1 MKLLTVDTLDEAR
14 EKILAHVKSWPL
26 ESETVSLNAARN
38 CIIAKDLCSQDDIPG
53 FARATVDGYALVA
66 ADTAG
71 AGEAIPVFLKLAGT
85 VSMGKSADF
94 SIRSGECAYV
104 PTGGMLPGGADAVV
118 MVEYCEGQGGNVAV
132 YEAVASG
139 AGMALA
145 GEDVKKGSLLLRHG
159 TLIRPQEAG
168 ALAAAGLTS
177 VQVFAPLKVSIIST
191 GDELVPPDSVP
202 RPGEIR
208 DINSH
213 ALKALAETLGYSVV
227 SARTFPDDEGKL
239 IAAITDAI
247 ALCDIVVISG
257 GSSQGEKDIT
267 ANLINR
273 VAKPGVFTH
282 GLALKP
288 GKPTILGWDEKSQT
302 LFAGLPGHPVAAMI
316 VFKLLL
322 GWLTFQLFGRQ
333 EPFPIPAAISCNLPG
348 SPGRT
353 LCQPIVLRL
362 EGETLK
368 GETLENDTLES
379 DTLESETYIAE
390 PVFGKSGMITTLTRA
405 DGYIIVDLNK
415 EGLKKGEAVL
425 VHLF

>member
-1 MKLLTVDTLDEAR
+1 MKLLMVDTLDEAR
-14 EKILAHVKSWPL
+14 EKIFSLAKSWPL
-26 ESETVSLNAARN
+26 ERETLSLNATQNRV
-38 CIIAKDLCSQDDIPG
+38 IAGDLYAQDDIPG

-71 AGEAIPVFLKLAGT
+71 AGESIPVFLKQVGA
-85 VSMGKSADF
+85 VSMGKPADF
-94 SIRSGECAYV
+94 SLQRGECAYV
-104 PTGGMLPGGADAVV
+104 PTGGMLPGGTDAVV
-118 MVEYCEGQGGNVAV
+118 MVEYCEGQGSNIAV

-139 AGMALA
+139 AGTALA
-145 GEDVKKGSLLLRHG
+145 GEDLKKGSSLLRRG
-159 TLIRPQEAG
+159 TLIRPQEVG
-168 ALAAAGLTS
+168 ALAAAGIVS
-177 VQVFAPLKVSIIST
+177 VPVFAPLRVGIIST

-213 ALKALAETLGYSVV
+213 ALKALAEKHGYSVV

-239 IAAITDAI
+239 IAAITEAM

-257 GSSQGEKDIT
+257 GSSQGEKDMT
-267 ANLINR
+267 ADLINR
-273 VAKPGVFTH
+273 AAKPGVFTH

-288 GKPTILGWDEKSQT
+288 GKPTILGWDEKSRT

-322 GWLTFQLFGRQ
+322 GWLIDKLFGRPQ
-333 EPFPIPAAISCNLPG
+333 PFPIPAIISNNLPG

-353 LCQPIVLRL
+353 LCQPVILRL
-362 EGETLK
+362 EG
-368 GETLENDTLES
+368 
-379 DTLESETYIAE
+379 ETYIAE

-405 DGYIIVDLNK
+405 DGYIIVYLNK
-415 EGLKKGEAVL
+415 EGLKKDETVM